1 MIEEHDLKATVSR
14 GSIKPVYL
22 LVGNDPYLTKHYAN
36 LIAKKSVPQNPD
48 FNLFTMQENCS
59 LQDIY
64 DRYFQFSFTG
74 ERICVLASNFDFE
87 GCPISTF
94 KELQAL
100 VESPHDCNI
109 LVLYYDVL
117 SINTKKSDRFKKLMK
132 SVESGGGVVCE
143 LNHKTETELAKL
155 LCSSAAKR
163 LRKLEPTVA
172 KYMITVCGTDLNI
185 LINEIEK
192 LCSFTEENAVIEKE
206 TVDLICVKTVE
217 ASVYDISRFLLQGKP
232 EKVYH
237 SLNNLLAEG
246 VLPTEIHALIAS
258 AYVDIFRVK
267 AAVDAGKKPESIAA
281 DFGYPTQRAFVLS
294 NAARDGRYLTQKQ
307 ISSILNEIFKSDAV
321 VKNKTKISGNSGA
334 TALEILITK
343 ILKITAG
350 GAK

>member
-48 FNLFTMQENCS
+48 FNLFAMQEHCS

-87 GCPISTF
+87 GCPAATF

-100 VESPHDCNI
+100 VESPHDCNV

-117 SINTKKSDRFKKLMK
+117 SINTKKSEKFKKLAK
-132 SVESGGGVVCE
+132 SVEKGGGVVCE
-143 LNHKTETELAKL
+143 LNHKTETELVKML
-155 LCSSAAKR
+155 VSSAAKR
-163 LRKLEPTVA
+163 LRKLENNVA
-172 KYMITVCGTDLNI
+172 KYIISVCGTDLNI
-185 LINEIEK
+185 LINELEK
-192 LCSFTEENAVIEKE
+192 LCSYTEENSVIEKE
-206 TVDLICVKTVE
+206 TVDLICVKTIE
-217 ASVYDISRFLLQGKP
+217 ASVYDISRHLLQGKA
-232 EKVYH
+232 EQVYH

-246 VLPTEIHALIAS
+246 VSPAEIHALISS

-267 AAVDAGKKPESIAA
+267 AAIDAGKKTESIAA
-281 DFGYPTQRAFVLS
+281 DFGYPNNRIFVLN
-294 NAARDGRYLTQKQ
+294 NAARDGRYLSQKQ
-307 ISSILNEIFKSDAV
+307 ISDILNEILKCDAAVKS
-321 VKNKTKISGNSGA
+321 NTKLSGSGGA

-343 ILKITAG
+343 ILKIAAG
-350 GAK
+350 GSK

>member
-163 LRKLEPTVA
+163 LRKLEPAVA

-206 TVDLICVKTVE
+206 TVDLICVKTIE

>member
-1 MIEEHDLKATVSR
+1 MLDDRALKSSLETGVTLPVYIIAGEDVYLKKQALDRIIAATVEP
-14 GSIKPVYL
+14 G
-22 LVGNDPYLTKHYAN
+22 DDMN
-36 LIAKKSVPQNPD
+36 LIRFAHNVELQQVYDELNGFPIMADKKCVVLVD
-48 FNLFTMQENCS
+48 Y
-59 LQDIY
+59 DIN
-64 DRYFQFSFTG
+64 DADKS
-74 ERICVLASNFDFE
+74 DFE
-87 GCPISTF
+87 NLL
-94 KELQAL
+94 ELAGDP
-100 VESPHDCNI
+100 VDTSVFVI
-109 LVLYYDVL
+109 YFG
-117 SINTKKSDRFKKLMK
+117 NTEIDFKKSDRFKKLMK

-163 LRKLEPTVA
+163 LRKLEPAVA

-206 TVDLICVKTVE
+206 TVDLICVKTIE

-294 NAARDGRYLTQKQ
+294 NAARDGRYLTQRDYAGTGG
-307 ISSILNEIFKSDAV
+307 LVGF
-321 VKNKTKISGNSGA
+321 TKEHKLYTQHES
-334 TALEILITK
+334 
-343 ILKITAG
+343 
-350 GAK
+350 

>member
-1 MIEEHDLKATVSR
+1 MVEEHDLKATVSR
-14 GSIKPVYL
+14 GSLKPVYL

-36 LIAKKSVPQNPD
+36 LIAKKAVPQNPD

-87 GCPISTF
+87 ACPITTF
-94 KELQAL
+94 KELQSL
-100 VESPHDCNI
+100 VEAPHDCNI

-117 SINTKKSDRFKKLMK
+117 SINTKKSDRFKKLLK
-132 SVESGGGVVCE
+132 SVEKGGGVVCE
-143 LNHKTETELAKL
+143 LNHKTETELAKML
-155 LCSSAAKR
+155 TSAAAKR
-163 LRKLEPTVA
+163 RRVMDISVA
-172 KYMITVCGTDLNI
+172 KYMISVCSTDLNI
-185 LINEIEK
+185 LINELEK

-217 ASVYDISRFLLQGKP
+217 ASVYDISRFILQGKP

-246 VLPTEIHALIAS
+246 VSPAEIHALISS

-267 AAVDAGKKPESIAA
+267 AAIDAGKKPDSIAA
-281 DFGYPTQRAFVLS
+281 DFGYSAQRTFVLN
-294 NAARDGRYLTQKQ
+294 NAARDGRYLSQKQ
-307 ISSILNEIFKSDAV
+307 IGNILSEILKSDST
-321 VKNKTKISGNSGA
+321 VKNNTKLSGSSGA

-350 GAK
+350 GSK

>member
-14 GSIKPVYL
+14 GSLKPVYL

-36 LIAKKSVPQNPD
+36 LIAKKAVPQNPD

-59 LQDIY
+59 FQDIY

-87 GCPISTF
+87 SCPISSF

-100 VESPHDCNI
+100 VEAPHDCNI

-117 SINTKKSDRFKKLMK
+117 AINTKKSDRFKKLMK
-132 SVESGGGVVCE
+132 SVEKGGGVVSE
-143 LNHKTETELAKL
+143 LNHKTEAELAKL
-155 LCSSAAKR
+155 LSSSAAKR
-163 LRKLEPTVA
+163 LRKLDISVA
-172 KYMITVCGTDLNI
+172 KYMISVCGTDLNI
-185 LINEIEK
+185 LINELEK
-192 LCSFTEENAVIEKE
+192 LCSFTKENDVIEKE

-217 ASVYDISRFLLQGKP
+217 ASVYDISRFLLQGKA

-246 VLPTEIHALIAS
+246 VSPAEIHALIAS

-267 AAVDAGKKPESIAA
+267 AAVDAGKKPESIAT
-281 DFGYPTQRAFVLS
+281 DFGYPPNRIFVLN
-294 NAARDGRYLTQKQ
+294 NAARDGRYLNQKQ
-307 ISSILNEIFKSDAV
+307 ISDILNEILKSDGAV
-321 VKNKTKISGNSGA
+321 KSNTKLSGDSGA

>member
-163 LRKLEPTVA
+163 LRKLEPADA

>member
-163 LRKLEPTVA
+163 LRKLEPAVA

-246 VLPTEIHALIAS
+246 VLPTELHALIAS

>member
-163 LRKLEPTVA
+163 LRKLEPAVA

>member
-36 LIAKKSVPQNPD
+36 LIAKKTVPQNPD
-48 FNLFTMQENCS
+48 FNLFTMQENCTF
-59 LQDIY
+59 QDIY

-74 ERICVLASNFDFE
+74 ERICVLTSNYDFE
-87 GCPISTF
+87 SCPIATF

-100 VESPHDCNI
+100 VENPHDCNV

-117 SINTKKSDRFKKLMK
+117 SINTKKSDRFKKLTK
-132 SVESGGGVVCE
+132 SVEKGGGVVCE
-143 LNHKTETELAKL
+143 LNHKTETELAKML
-155 LCSSAAKR
+155 SVSAAKR
-163 LRKLEPTVA
+163 LRKLEPAVA
-172 KYMITVCGTDLNI
+172 RYMISVCGTDLNI

-192 LCSFTEENAVIEKE
+192 LCSFTEENATIEKE

-217 ASVYDISRFLLQGKP
+217 ASVYDISRFLLQGKA

-246 VLPTEIHALIAS
+246 VSPAEIHALIAS

-281 DFGYPTQRAFVLS
+281 DFGYPPQRAFVLN
-294 NAARDGRYLTQKQ
+294 NAARDGRYLNQKQ
-307 ISSILNEIFKSDAV
+307 ISDILNEIFKSDAM
-321 VKNKTKISGNSGA
+321 VKNNTKLSGNSGA
-334 TALEILITK
+334 TSLEILIAK
-343 ILKITAG
+343 ILKITVG

>member
-36 LIAKKSVPQNPD
+36 LIAKKAVPQNPD
-48 FNLFTMQENCS
+48 FNLFTMQENCT

-87 GCPISTF
+87 GCPIATF

-100 VESPHDCNI
+100 TEAPHDFNV

-117 SINTKKSDRFKKLMK
+117 SINTKKSDRFKKLVK
-132 SVESGGGVVCE
+132 SVEKGGGVVCE
-143 LNHKTETELAKL
+143 LNHKTETELAKTL
-155 LCSSAAKR
+155 TASAAKR
-163 LRKLEPTVA
+163 LRKLDITVA
-172 KYMITVCGTDLNI
+172 KYMISVCGTDLNI
-185 LINEIEK
+185 LINELEK
-192 LCSFTEENAVIEKE
+192 LCNYVAENETIEKE
-206 TVDLICVKTVE
+206 TVDSICVKTIE
-217 ASVYDISRFLLQGKP
+217 ASVYDISRYLLAGKT
-232 EKVYH
+232 EKVYY

-246 VLPTEIHALIAS
+246 VSPAEIHALIS
-258 AYVDIFRVK
+258 SSYVDIFRVK
-267 AAVDAGKKPESIAA
+267 AAIDAGKKPESIAA
-281 DFGYPTQRAFVLS
+281 DFGYPPQRVFVLN
-294 NAARDGRYLTQKQ
+294 NAARDGRYLNQKQ
-307 ISSILNEIFKSDAV
+307 INDILNEILKSDAA
-321 VKNKTKISGNSGA
+321 VKSNTKLSGNSGA

-350 GAK
+350 GSR

>member
-36 LIAKKSVPQNPD
+36 LIAKKAVPQNPD
-48 FNLFTMQENCS
+48 FNLFTMQENCT

-87 GCPISTF
+87 ACPIATF

-100 VESPHDCNI
+100 VESPHDCNT

-117 SINTKKSDRFKKLMK
+117 SINTKKSDRFKKLAK
-132 SVESGGGVVCE
+132 SVEKGGGVVTE
-143 LNHKTETELAKL
+143 LNHKTETELAKML
-155 LCSSAAKR
+155 TVSAAKR
-163 LRKLEPTVA
+163 LRKLDITVA
-172 KYMITVCGTDLNI
+172 KYMISVCGTDLNI
-185 LINEIEK
+185 LINELEK
-192 LCSFTEENAVIEKE
+192 LCSYAPEDSVIEKE
-206 TVDLICVKTVE
+206 TVDSICVKTVE
-217 ASVYDISRFLLQGKP
+217 ASVYDISRYILAGKP
-232 EKVYH
+232 EKVFA

-246 VLPTEIHALIAS
+246 VSPAEIHAFISS

-267 AAVDAGKKPESIAA
+267 AALDAGKKPETIAT
-281 DFGYPTQRAFVLS
+281 DFGYPPQRAFILN

-307 ISSILNEIFKSDAV
+307 ISEILNEILKSDAA
-321 VKNKTKISGNSGA
+321 VKSNTKLSGNGGA

-350 GAK
+350 GSK

>member
-14 GSIKPVYL
+14 GNIKPVYL

-87 GCPISTF
+87 GCQVATF
-94 KELQAL
+94 KELQSL
-100 VESPHDCNI
+100 VESPHDCNV

-117 SINTKKSDRFKKLMK
+117 EINTKKSDRFKKLLK
-132 SVESGGGVVCE
+132 SVEKGGGVVCE
-143 LNHKTETELAKL
+143 LNHKTETELAKML
-155 LCSSAAKR
+155 ASAAAKR
-163 LRKLEPTVA
+163 LRGLDLSVA
-172 KYMITVCGTDLNI
+172 KYMISVCGTDLNI
-185 LINEIEK
+185 LINELEK
-192 LCSFTEENAVIEKE
+192 LCSFTGENATIDKE
-206 TVDLICVKTVE
+206 TVDLVCVKTIE
-217 ASVYDISRFLLQGKP
+217 ASVYDISRYILQGKS
-232 EKVYH
+232 EKVFH

-246 VLPTEIHALIAS
+246 VSPTEILALIAS

-267 AAVDAGKKPESIAA
+267 AALDAGKKPESIAA
-281 DFGYPTQRAFVLS
+281 DFGYPQNRTFVLS
-294 NAARDGRYLTQKQ
+294 NAARDGRYLTQSQ
-307 ISSILNEIFKSDAV
+307 ISNILSEILKSDSAV
-321 VKNKTKISGNSGA
+321 KSNTKLNGNNGA
-334 TALEILITK
+334 TTLEILITK
-343 ILKITAG
+343 ILKITMG

>member
-14 GSIKPVYL
+14 GSLKPVYL

-36 LIAKKSVPQNPD
+36 LIAKKAVPQNPD

-59 LQDIY
+59 FQDIY

-87 GCPISTF
+87 SCPISSF

-100 VESPHDCNI
+100 VEEPHDCNI

-117 SINTKKSDRFKKLMK
+117 AINTKKSDRFKKLMK
-132 SVESGGGVVCE
+132 SVEKGGGVVSE
-143 LNHKTETELAKL
+143 LNHKTEAELAKL
-155 LCSSAAKR
+155 LSSSAAKR
-163 LRKLEPTVA
+163 LRKLDISVA
-172 KYMITVCGTDLNI
+172 KYMISVCGTDLNI
-185 LINEIEK
+185 LINELEK
-192 LCSFTEENAVIEKE
+192 LCSFTKENDVIEKE

-217 ASVYDISRFLLQGKP
+217 ASVYDISRFLLQGKA

-246 VLPTEIHALIAS
+246 VSPAEIHALIAS

-267 AAVDAGKKPESIAA
+267 AAIDAGKKPESIAT
-281 DFGYPTQRAFVLS
+281 DFGYPPNRIFVLN
-294 NAARDGRYLTQKQ
+294 NAARDGRYLNQKQ
-307 ISSILNEIFKSDAV
+307 ISNILNEILKSDGAV
-321 VKNKTKISGNSGA
+321 KSNTKLSGDSGA